1 MKMDLITT
9 KETSLQ
15 NEESGLEAE
24 VRENERDGMLGTRG
38 EGGLV
43 LLRLEMC

>member
-1 MKMDLITT
+1 MITT

-15 NEESGLEAE
+15 NEESDPEAE

-38 EGGLV
+38 EDRLV
-43 LLRLEMC
+43 LLRLKMH